1 VLVGDL
7 DFRWRVIDQG
17 LSREEEEEEE
27 GSFLVSTW
35 QREANKSRRR
45 PPSAPRGRPFNGAAS
60 YR

>member
-1 VLVGDL
+1 VLVRVGDL

-17 LSREEEEEEE
+17 LSREEEEEEG

-35 QREANKSRRR
+35 QGEANKSRRR
-45 PPSAPRGRPFNGAAS
+45 PPRGRPFNGAAS